1 MSLFEIFLVGVGL
14 AMDAFAVSVT
24 NGMCVRGKALAT
36 AAACGL
42 CFGVFQGIMPAAGYL
57 LGSAFID
64 LISRFDHIIALVL
77 LCYIGGK
84 MVYDSFKGEESPNA
98 GSSFLSPKTLILQ
111 GVATSIDALAVG
123 VSFSTLL
130 GGGRMALSAVMV
142 ALTTFVISFAGV
154 FVGKRFGDALSG
166 KATLVGGAIL
176 IAIGVKI
183 FIEHTFFS

>member
-1 MSLFEIFLVGVGL
+1 
-14 AMDAFAVSVT
+14 
-24 NGMCVRGKALAT
+24 
-36 AAACGL
+36 
-42 CFGVFQGIMPAAGYL
+42 MPAAGYL